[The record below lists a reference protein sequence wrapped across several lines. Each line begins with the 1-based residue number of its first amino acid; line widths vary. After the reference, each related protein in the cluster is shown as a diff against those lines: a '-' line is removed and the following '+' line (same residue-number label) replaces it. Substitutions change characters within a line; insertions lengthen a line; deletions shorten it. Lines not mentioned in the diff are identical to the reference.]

1 MKERVFAMEFYHV
14 PVLWKETVDMLG
26 VRDGGVYVDGTL
38 GGCGHALEVCRR
50 MGSGRLIGIDRDAD
64 ALENAQERLKDYLGQ
79 VTFVHR
85 NYADIKDILQEL
97 QVEAIDGAMLD
108 LGVSSYQLDNG
119 ERGFS
124 YMHDAPLDMRMNRDD
139 KTSAYDVINGY
150 SESDLARV
158 IRRWGEERFASSI
171 ARSICKAREISPV
184 ETTFQL
190 SEIIKQAIPAKNRR
204 QGPHPAKRTFQA
216 IRIEVNQELEK
227 LEKALRDMFDVL
239 KPGGHLAVITFHSLE
254 DRIAKEVWRSLCEG
268 CTCPKSFPVCVCGKE
283 ARGEALTRKP
293 LQASEEELECN
304 PRARSAKLRGIRK
317 R

>member
-1 MKERVFAMEFYHV
+1 MEFCHV
-14 PVLWKETVDMLG
+14 PVLWKETVDMLR
-26 VRDGGVYVDGTL
+26 VRSGGVYVDGTL

-50 MGSGRLIGIDRDAD
+50 MGDGRFIGIDRDAE
-64 ALENAQERLKDYLGQ
+64 ALENAQERLKEYQGR
-79 VTFVHR
+79 VTLVHR

-97 QVEAIDGAMLD
+97 QIEAVDGAMLD

-124 YMHDAPLDMRMNRDD
+124 YMHDAPLDMRMNRED
-139 KTSAYDVINGY
+139 KKSAYDVVNGY
-150 SESDLARV
+150 SESELTRV
-158 IRRWGEERFASSI
+158 IRSYGEERFASSI
-171 ARSICKAREISPV
+171 ARGICKAREQKPV

-216 IRIEVNQELEK
+216 VRIEVNQELEK

-239 KPGGHLAVITFHSLE
+239 KPGGILAVITFHSLE
-254 DRIAKEVWRSLCEG
+254 DRIVKEVWRSLCEG

-283 ARGEALTRKP
+283 ALGEMVTRKP
-293 LQASEEELECN
+293 LQASEEELERN

>member
-1 MKERVFAMEFYHV
+1 MEFYHV
-14 PVLWKETVDMLG
+14 PVLWKETVDMLQ
-26 VRDGGVYVDGTL
+26 VCSGGVYVDGTL

-50 MGSGRLIGIDRDAD
+50 MGDGRFIGIDRDAE
-64 ALENAQERLKDYLGQ
+64 ALENAQERLKEYRGR
-79 VTFVHR
+79 VTLVHR

-97 QVEAIDGAMLD
+97 QIEAIDGAMLD

-139 KTSAYDVINGY
+139 QKSAYDVVNGY
-150 SESDLARV
+150 SESELARV
-158 IRRWGEERFASSI
+158 IRGYGEERFASSI
-171 ARSICKAREISPV
+171 ARGICKAREQKPV

-216 IRIEVNQELEK
+216 VRIEVNQELEK

-239 KPGGHLAVITFHSLE
+239 KPGGILAVITFHSLE
-254 DRIAKEVWRSLCEG
+254 DRIVKEVWRSLCEG

-283 ARGEALTRKP
+283 ALGEMVTRKP
-293 LQASEEELECN
+293 LQASEEELERN

>member
-1 MKERVFAMEFYHV
+1 MEFYHV

-26 VRDGGVYVDGTL
+26 VQGGGIYVDGTL

-50 MGSGRLIGIDRDAD
+50 MGSGRLIGIDRDAE
-64 ALENAQERLKDYLGQ
+64 ALENAQIRLRDYLAQ

-85 NYADIKDILQEL
+85 NYADIKDILKEL
-97 QVEAIDGAMLD
+97 QLEAVDGAMLD

-124 YMHDAPLDMRMNRDD
+124 YMHDAPLDMRMNRED
-139 KTSAYDVINGY
+139 KINAYDVVNGY
-150 SESDLARV
+150 SEGDLARV

-171 ARSICKAREISPV
+171 ARGICKAREKAPV

-190 SEIIKQAIPAKNRR
+190 SEIVKQAIPAKNRR

-227 LEKALRDMFDVL
+227 LEKALLDMFDIL

-254 DRIAKEVWRSLCEG
+254 DRIVKEVWRSLCEG

-283 ARGEALTRKP
+283 ALGVALTRKP
-293 LQASEEELECN
+293 VQASEEELERN